1 MNKKSITREPKNH
14 EKDWTHPISLWPPFL
29 SCQANPCLLWCLDIL
44 VQEFHPLRFS
54 AMNHAH
60 WFSREGLNTPF
71 SSQVKWCILF
81 YNNFPKMSYY
91 SAVRLAYKLCE
102 WFCRSLF
109 QIKFTRR
116 VYKMV
121 YGADTEFRVILFIN
135 QQFWSNTR
143 PGHDLPRWFMI
154 AWVC

>member
-1 MNKKSITREPKNH
+1 MPTDSAERGL
-14 EKDWTHPISLWPPFL
+14 THH
-29 SCQANPCLLWCLDIL
+29 L
-44 VQEFHPLRFS
+44 VHK
-54 AMNHAH
+54 
-60 WFSREGLNTPF
+60 LNGA
-71 SSQVKWCILF
+71 F
-81 YNNFPKMSYY
+81 YFTTIFPKMSYY

-143 PGHDLPRWFMI
+143 PGHDLPR
-154 AWVC
+154 